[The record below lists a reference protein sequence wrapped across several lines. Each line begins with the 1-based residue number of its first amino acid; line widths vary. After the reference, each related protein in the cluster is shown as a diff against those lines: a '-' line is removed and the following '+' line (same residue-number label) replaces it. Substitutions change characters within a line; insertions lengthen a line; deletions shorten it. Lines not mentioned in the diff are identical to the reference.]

1 MDAAK
6 EARLQALTEELSAL
20 LYEETNPEQVKT
32 LEGIETAVRGHLLER
47 VGPAMGNFLSQ
58 STAVPTLDA
67 KTQCPKHHRTVEYQQ
82 ESSSLFGI
90 AAPQP
95 LEPLPGKMLPAGER
109 KRIVSASGRR
119 HRRAHWDTRVGQYA
133 AAFGSPTSV

>member
-58 STAVPTLDA
+58 PAAAPTLDA
-67 KTQCPKHHRTVEYQQ
+67 NAVSKA
-82 ESSSLFGI
+82 SSDG
-90 AAPQP
+90 
-95 LEPLPGKMLPAGER
+95 
-109 KRIVSASGRR
+109 
-119 HRRAHWDTRVGQYA
+119 
-133 AAFGSPTSV
+133 